1 MPDTS
6 DIESLLGPEAELSAE
21 ERARIVRRLEAGM
34 AAAPAA
40 SPYSFIFT
48 RTSMIPLAIAL
59 IVLLGAG
66 GTVAASDSARPG
78 DLLFPLDRA
87 VEDARLAL
95 ASEDDKLDL
104 RIRFADERLRE
115 FESVAD
121 DALDDDLSGRTLT
134 EAEADIFTNETI
146 VKVEAGDR
154 KAVFST
160 DADTREEIIDAIA
173 ARFGFAKADIDAVL
187 DVETEDRAS
196 RADDGAQVSDDDRRR
211 IGETIDILSGFIA
224 DLGSSE
230 GSEEARA
237 ALLLIEDRLTS
248 RSSSLP
254 SDLRVR
260 LRGDEG
266 RFEIRGEDGRV
277 RVEIKDGEVRVK
289 TDDDDHD
296 KGFGNDDR
304 DDDDRGD
311 DSSALSIEAD
321 IFDDTTIVKVELNDR
336 TTVFETDADSRS
348 EVIDAVEARFPGLSE
363 SEIDAALRLETED
376 RASRADD
383 RDDSSDDD
391 SSGKNDDD
399 DEDDDKSGSGS
410 GHDSD
415 DDDDDRDDDDSSGHG
430 SGHD

>member
-21 ERARIVRRLEAGM
+21 ERARIVRRMEAGV

-78 DLLFPLDRA
+78 DFLFPLDRA

-154 KAVFST
+154 NAVFST

-211 IGETIDILSGFIA
+211 IGETLDILSGFIA

-266 RFEIRGEDGRV
+266 RFEVRSEDGRV

-289 TDDDDHD
+289 TDDDDRD
-296 KGFGNDDR
+296 EGFGNDD
-304 DDDDRGD
+304 DRKDD
-311 DSSALSIEAD
+311 DSSALEIEAD
-321 IFDDTTIVKVELNDR
+321 IFDDITIVKVELNDR

-348 EVIDAVEARFPGLSE
+348 EVIDAVEARFPELSE

-391 SSGKNDDD
+391 SSGKDDD
-399 DEDDDKSGSGS
+399 DKDDDRSGSGS
-410 GHDSD
+410 GHGSD
-415 DDDDDRDDDDSSGHG
+415 DDEDKNDNSSGHG